1 MIASYSSTVF
11 YNSQT
16 AFVYMVF
23 IEEKVAPEFL
33 ENAVGEG
40 KERRPRN
47 NSTRFRDPDTIL
59 GGESAFGWEDSQDA
73 PVANV

>member
-40 KERRPRN
+40 KERRPR
-47 NSTRFRDPDTIL
+47 TTPQGL
-59 GGESAFGWEDSQDA
+59 GTLTPFLVGKVHLAGKTVKTLQ
-73 PVANV
+73 